1 MECGNK
7 GALLSG
13 GKRISFGTH
22 GGWIRLAL
30 AGSVWANKI
39 WQELLRAWH
48 WTLRPGRGVACAQ
61 KSWCIHHICHGQ
73 VHRPC
78 CCYPASVGPPGS
90 GAPGGSSSCL
100 PLCAVCVE
108 ASHRSAPLAAEA
120 TSHECPWF
128 ICAPAWLHWF
138 ALIPGGPNSQGFQLF
153 SICHAMQNFPCWARH
168 CIYCKSLFTMF
179 LLSS

>member
-1 MECGNK
+1 MGCGNK

-39 WQELLRAWH
+39 WQGLLRAWH
-48 WTLRPGRGVACAQ
+48 WTWRPGRGVACAQ

-73 VHRPC
+73 ARRPC

-90 GAPGGSSSCL
+90 GTPGGSSSCL
-100 PLCAVCVE
+100 PLCAICVE

-120 TSHECPWF
+120 TSHECP
-128 ICAPAWLHWF
+128 C
-138 ALIPGGPNSQGFQLF
+138 ALILLRTCLVAL
-153 SICHAMQNFPCWARH
+153 ICSHSRR
-168 CIYCKSLFTMF
+168 S
-179 LLSS
+179 